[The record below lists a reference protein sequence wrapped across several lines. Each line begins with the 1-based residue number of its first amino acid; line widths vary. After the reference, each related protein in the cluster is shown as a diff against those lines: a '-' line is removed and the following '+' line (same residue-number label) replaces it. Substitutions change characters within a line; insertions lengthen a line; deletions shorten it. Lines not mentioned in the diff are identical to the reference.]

1 MRWGR
6 SELATAAA
14 RRRTLYARRSGEAA
28 GARPSLDVFGEL
40 KRLFSPSIP
49 SWMRSERSE
58 PDGSAPRGPP
68 ASGAV
73 AGRGADNRTLTGC
86 EDGARWALDA
96 VTGDASAPVCEDVEE
111 TATVSLGAHSEPS
124 LLVGSSMRGVSS
136 SVPSL
141 RRGEA

>member
-58 PDGSAPRGPP
+58 PDGSAP
-68 ASGAV
+68 SGDCIRDPSAPGAA
-73 AGRGADNRTLTGC
+73 AGRGAGDDN
-86 EDGARWALDA
+86 
-96 VTGDASAPVCEDVEE
+96 
-111 TATVSLGAHSEPS
+111 
-124 LLVGSSMRGVSS
+124 
-136 SVPSL
+136 
-141 RRGEA
+141 